1 MDSLGP
7 AGVTVRADEDGFD
20 DLDDYFSQ
28 EFENKTN
35 INDYN
40 RLEPGDDD
48 DVHKIVEE
56 NEEEEQEPII
66 SQAVRKSL
74 GPQGTKWLS

>member
-74 GPQGTKWLS
+74 GPQGTK